1 MDADFFDA
9 SLSKKYARFFL
20 NDEIFSIFSAE
31 FSTLVIQYLLQCNVN
46 SEKFN
51 PSPLNSKSLH
61 VTVLIL
67 FAGIFLSLVPVS
79 LQAQNVT
86 EYAKIDSLS
95 VGDRFS
101 YTITLSKDRP
111 YEEVIYPDSSSFGSP
126 FEIRSLQRFQVTD
139 FKDSLVYDLQFFGT
153 EETRIPELPVRLVS
167 SNDTTVLYTNPVPV
181 PFRTVLQSDQESLL
195 PLKPIFDFAA
205 AWWPYIAALLLLGAA
220 AWYLYKLYNEKGLE
234 PKPVKKKQVYSPTPF
249 QDPLHRL
256 GNILSQLKGYSFSSE
271 KDFEVFYV
279 NLGDAIREYF
289 EDLYRIPALESTS
302 REILYELSRRSV
314 DSELIDKTKAVLQEA
329 DMVKFAKFT
338 PTEEQA
344 EKALEKADD
353 FLERAREVDKPR
365 VDHLRRKHQQENEEK
380 RRAFEESQKS
390 EVEKV

>member
-1 MDADFFDA
+1 MNN
-9 SLSKKYARFFL
+9 L
-20 NDEIFSIFSAE
+20 
-31 FSTLVIQYLLQCNVN
+31 
-46 SEKFN
+46 
-51 PSPLNSKSLH
+51 SPLNNRTLH
-61 VTVLIL
+61 VATLVL
-67 FAGIFLSLVPVS
+67 FAGILFLLSPHAT
-79 LQAQNVT
+79 QAQSVK
-86 EYAKIDSLS
+86 EYASIDSLS

-101 YTITLSKDRP
+101 YTITLSKDQP
-111 YEEVIYPDSSSFGSP
+111 YEEIIYPDSLSFGSP
-126 FEIRSLQRFQVTD
+126 FEIRSRQRYQVTD

-153 EETRIPELPVRLVS
+153 EETQIPPVSVRLVNS
-167 SNDTTVLYTNPVPV
+167 GDTTVVYTNPVPV
-181 PFRTVLQSDQESLL
+181 PFKTVLQSEQESLR
-195 PLKPIFDFAA
+195 PFKPIFDFAA
-205 AWWPYIAALLLLGAA
+205 AWWPYLIALLLLVAA
-220 AWYLYKLYNEKGLE
+220 GWYIYKLYQEKGLE

-256 GNILSQLKGYSFSSE
+256 SNILKQLKGYTFSSE

-338 PTEEQA
+338 PSEKQA
-344 EKALEKADD
+344 EKALEKADA

-365 VDHLRRKHQQENEEK
+365 VDHLRNKHQQENEEK
-380 RRAFEESQKS
+380 RKAFEESQKS
-390 EVEKV
+390 EVERV

>member
-1 MDADFFDA
+1 M
-9 SLSKKYARFFL
+9 Y
-20 NDEIFSIFSAE
+20 
-31 FSTLVIQYLLQCNVN
+31 N
-46 SEKFN
+46 S
-51 PSPLNSKSLH
+51 SPLNNRSLYLSALFLI
-61 VTVLIL
+61 TGFVLL
-67 FAGIFLSLVPVS
+67 LSPLATQGQS
-79 LQAQNVT
+79 VT
-86 EYAKIDSLS
+86 EYARIDSLN

-126 FEIRSLQRFQVTD
+126 FEIRSLQRYQVTE

-153 EETRIPELPVRLVS
+153 EETRIPRLPVRLVS
-167 SNDTTVLYTNPVPV
+167 SDDTTVVYTNPVPV
-181 PFRTVLQSDQESLL
+181 PFKTVLQSDQESLR
-195 PLKPIFDFAA
+195 PFKPIFDFAA
-205 AWWPYIAALLLLGAA
+205 AWWPYIVALLLLGAA
-220 AWYLYKLYNEKGLE
+220 GWYLYKLYHEKGLE
-234 PKPVKKKQVYSPTPF
+234 PKPIKKKQVYSPTPF

-256 GNILSQLKGYSFSSE
+256 SNILKQLKGYSFSSE

-338 PTEEQA
+338 PSEAQA
-344 EKALEKADD
+344 EKALEKADA

-365 VDHLRRKHQQENEEK
+365 VDHLRRKHQQENEENRK
-380 RRAFEESQKS
+380 AFEESQKS
-390 EVEKV
+390 EVEQV

>member
-1 MDADFFDA
+1 MHAAALLLITGFVF
-9 SLSKKYARFFL
+9 LS
-20 NDEIFSIFSAE
+20 
-31 FSTLVIQYLLQCNVN
+31 
-46 SEKFN
+46 
-51 PSPLNSKSLH
+51 SPL
-61 VTVLIL
+61 VT
-67 FAGIFLSLVPVS
+67 
-79 LQAQNVT
+79 QAQSVT
-86 EYAKIDSLS
+86 EYARIDSLS

-101 YTITLSKDRP
+101 YTITLSKDKP
-111 YEEVIYPDSSSFGSP
+111 YDEIIYPDSTSFGSP
-126 FEIRSLQRFQVTD
+126 FEIRSLQRYQVTD

-153 EETRIPELPVRLVS
+153 EETRIPRIPVSLVNS
-167 SNDTTVLYTNPVPV
+167 GDTTVVYTNPVPV
-181 PFRTVLQSDQESLL
+181 PFKTVLQSEQESLR

-205 AWWPYIAALLLLGAA
+205 AWWPYLVALILLAA
-220 AWYLYKLYNEKGLE
+220 AGWYLYKLYQEKALE
-234 PKPVKKKQVYSPTPF
+234 PKPVKKRQAYSPTPF
-249 QDPLHRL
+249 QDPLNRL
-256 GNILSQLKGYSFSSE
+256 SNILTQLKGYTFSSE

-338 PTEEQA
+338 PTENQA
-344 EKALEKADD
+344 EKALEKADA

-390 EVEKV
+390 EVERV

>member
-1 MDADFFDA
+1 M
-9 SLSKKYARFFL
+9 
-20 NDEIFSIFSAE
+20 
-31 FSTLVIQYLLQCNVN
+31 
-46 SEKFN
+46 FN
-51 PSPLNSKSLH
+51 PSPLNRRSLH
-61 VTVLIL
+61 VTALIL
-67 FAGIFLSLVPVS
+67 FAGILFQLFPAS

-95 VGDRFS
+95 VGDRVS
-101 YTITLSKDRP
+101 YAITLSKDQP
-111 YEEVIYPDSSSFGSP
+111 YEEVIFPDSSSFGSS
-126 FEIRSLQRFQVTD
+126 FEIRSLQRFQVTE

-153 EETRIPELPVRLVS
+153 EETRIPELPVKLVS

-181 PFRTVLQSDQESLL
+181 PFRTVLQSDQETLR

-205 AWWPYIAALLLLGAA
+205 AWWPYIVALLLLGAA
-220 AWYLYKLYNEKGLE
+220 AWYLYKLYNEKALE
-234 PKPVKKKQVYSPTPF
+234 PKPVKKKQAYSPTPF

-256 GNILSQLKGYSFSSE
+256 GNILSQLKGYTFSSE

-314 DSELIDKTKAVLQEA
+314 DSELIEKTKAVLQEA

-344 EKALEKADD
+344 EKALKKADA

-365 VDHLRRKHQQENEEK
+365 VEHLRRKHQQKNEEK
-380 RRAFEESQKS
+380 RKAFEESQNS
-390 EVEKV
+390 EVERV

>member
-1 MDADFFDA
+1 MV
-9 SLSKKYARFFL
+9 RFFL
-20 NDEIFSIFSAE
+20 SLAPKYSGLPYNIYIR
-31 FSTLVIQYLLQCNVN
+31 LIVN
-46 SEKFN
+46 SVKFN
-51 PSPLNSKSLH
+51 PSHLNIRSLK
-61 VTVLIL
+61 LAAAKL
-67 FAGIFLSLVPVS
+67 FAGFSIILFPV
-79 LQAQNVT
+79 LMQAQNIT
-86 EYAKIDSLS
+86 EYARIDSLS

-101 YTITLSKDRP
+101 YTITLSKDQP
-111 YEEVIYPDSSSFGSP
+111 YQDVIYPDSSSFGSP

-139 FKDSLVYDLQFFGT
+139 FKDSLIYELQFFGT
-153 EETRIPELPVRLVS
+153 EETRIPKLPVSLVS
-167 SNDTTVLYTNPVPV
+167 ASDTTVLYTNPVPV
-181 PFRTVLQSDQESLL
+181 PFKTVLQSEQEELR

-205 AWWPYIAALLLLGAA
+205 AWWPYILAFLLLAAA
-220 AWYLYKLYNEKGLE
+220 AWYLYRIYNEKGIE
-234 PKPVKKKQVYSPTPF
+234 PKEPVKKQVYSPTPF

-256 GNILSQLKGYSFSSE
+256 GNILSQLKGYTFTTE
-271 KDFEVFYV
+271 KDYEVFYV

-344 EKALEKADD
+344 EKALEKADA

-365 VDHLRRKHQQENEEK
+365 VEHLRRKHRQEIEEK
-380 RRAFEESQKS
+380 RKEFEESQNS
-390 EVEKV
+390 EVQKV